1 MLNLMKF
8 WLRYLRLKTIYIFQK
23 LISFHLFYCKLS
35 PTFPHQIQTS
45 GTDFF
50 LLVMRIQKLLLIIE
64 IDPEMT
70 ELLKVKDKAQYP
82 KRL

>member
-8 WLRYLRLKTIYIFQK
+8 WPRYLRLKTTDIFQK
-23 LISFHLFYCKLS
+23 LISFHLFHCQLS
-35 PTFPHQIQTS
+35 PLFLHRIQRS